1 MAGSTTSV
9 LGLLQGAISP
19 CKSLQKRLP
28 ELVTPHD
35 TSGGPWTSH
44 GILPVLDGLLGDI
57 EDDYYKLPHMFLLTC
72 GGLVQTPSLKLG
84 MTPVALPLRYILL
97 VFDHCLLFEAPLDMI
112 TPTYRPY
119 TWYTDHLS
127 PSGTSTKYRPT
138 WV

>member
-1 MAGSTTSV
+1 MAIHI
-9 LGLLQGAISP
+9 LP
-19 CKSLQKRLP
+19 MRLP
-28 ELVTPHD
+28 GLDSGNTGSPHPD
-35 TSGGPWTSH
+35 LSAQHLPYDSPGGPWTSH

-72 GGLVQTPSLKLG
+72 RGLVQTPSLKLG
-84 MTPVALPLRYILL
+84 MTPVALPLRYILP

-112 TPTYRPY
+112 SPTYRPY
-119 TWYTDHLS
+119 TWYIDHLS